1 MEPRRP
7 SLCHANIR
15 KGDGAASAATTSR
28 SSVTPRLE
36 RQDIRGYRRPGSHG
50 GSSAP
55 LPSLHSRTRHSMN
68 ILFALRPPSPP
79 PIAPSPHRPIAPVN
93 PSAARPS
100 ASGRSGGIY
109 ASPTCAWERSR
120 GRCDKLA
127 VRLRDFQPE
136 PRPNPR
142 QPLAGPW
149 TRACIHMEIRWSLG
163 RALLRPLD
171 FLNLK

>member
-79 PIAPSPHRPIAPVN
+79 PIAPSPPSTHQPRAPAPPVDPGVYTRRRRVRGSEAADAATSWPCACATSSPSLGQTLAN
-93 PSAARPS
+93 PWPAHGLAR
-100 ASGRSGGIY
+100 AFIWRFGGRSV
-109 ASPTCAWERSR
+109 
-120 GRCDKLA
+120 GRFY
-127 VRLRDFQPE
+127 VR
-136 PRPNPR
+136 
-142 QPLAGPW
+142 W
-149 TRACIHMEIRWSLG
+149 IS
-163 RALLRPLD
+163 
-171 FLNLK
+171 